1 MGKKKFTQ
9 DRKPWFKAFKQL
21 VKLRYKK
28 PTFEYLGE
36 KPESGSIILSN
47 HEGAASPLNLEVYA
61 DFPLRMWGTYE
72 MNSGF
77 KRLYKYQTN
86 VYYHQK
92 RHWNLHLARLFC
104 LIASPLTNMFYSGLN
119 LISTYPDTRLLGT
132 IKESVNAMVEK
143 GDNIV
148 IYPENSDNGYLKV
161 LDSFHAGFALLAE
174 ALKKLGKDVKIFVAY
189 FKKKERKFTFDKPIL
204 FSKLKER
211 FRNRKEMAEYLLNR
225 CNALGQ

>member
-1 MGKKKFTQ
+1 MSKKKFRQ
-9 DRKPWFKAFKQL
+9 NRKLWFRAFKQL

-36 KPESGSIILSN
+36 KPENGSIILSN
-47 HEGAASPLNLEVYA
+47 HECAASPLNLEVYA

-77 KRLYKYQTN
+77 AMLYKYQTR

-92 RHWNLHLARLFC
+92 KHWNLHLARLFC
-104 LIASPLTNMFYSGLN
+104 LIASPLTNLFYRGLN
-119 LISTYPDTRLLGT
+119 LISTYPDSRLIKT
-132 IKESVNAMVEK
+132 IKESVAAITEK
-143 GDNIV
+143 GENMV

-161 LDSFHAGFALLAE
+161 LDCFHAGFTVLAE

-189 FKKKERKFTFDKPIL
+189 FRKKERKYVFDKPVL
-204 FSKLKER
+204 FSELKEK
-211 FRNRKEMAEYLLNR
+211 FSDRKEMANYLLQR
-225 CNALGQ
+225 CNALGE